1 MKQATLKSLT
11 SKKPSKNDREQAVLL
26 GLVELYLKLGKPIG
40 SQTLQDHGFESLSS
54 ATIRNYFSKLEELG
68 FLKQPHTSGGRI
80 PTDRAFRLY
89 ADTFQEQGIVE
100 QEQIDLFQKTLH
112 KESQEVATL
121 LHKAAETLSEITQ
134 CAVFASSPRF
144 DQDFIQN
151 VKLVSLNEEKMLA
164 ILITDFGL
172 VRTETIYLDRPVS
185 ESFLPLCEKYF
196 LWRMN
201 KGDKILFE
209 READTKTAQRI
220 YNEVI
225 VRHVVGYVNFPEE
238 DIFRTGLSK
247 LLNYPEFNDPT
258 ALASSL
264 SLLEDPI
271 QMRAMLRSCSQ
282 KGKLTSWIGDELDPH
297 IPSGAECAVLAVP
310 YHIHTTISGSIAL
323 LGPMRMPYRNLF
335 GLIQLCSEHISEL
348 LTKSVYTFKITYRQP
363 TILGSQRIDAEETS
377 IQLENKN
384 QTKDEKP

>member
-121 LHKAAETLSEITQ
+121 LHKAAESLSEITQ

-151 VKLVSLNEEKMLA
+151 VKLVSLNEEKLLA

-185 ESFLPLCEKYF
+185 ESFLSLCEKYF

-264 SLLEDPI
+264 SLLEDPV
-271 QMRAMLRSCSQ
+271 QMRAMLRLCSQ
-282 KGKLTSWIGDELDPH
+282 KGKLTSWIGNELTPH

-348 LTKSVYTFKITYRQP
+348 LTKSLYTFKITYRQP